1 MRLSEAIHHKRATGD
16 IPIIGD
22 IKLFSPEH
30 GDLACGRN
38 PADIAQAMVAG
49 GVVAV
54 SVVTESE
61 HYNGN
66 LDLLKEVRRAVN
78 VPVLRKDFISKEQ
91 DILDT
96 RQAGA
101 DAQLITCCML
111 NEFDMDHYYQ
121 FCREIDLEP
130 LVETHNEA
138 EILHANRLEAT
149 LIGINNRNIQQ
160 WEQDGGNV
168 KRTMNLAG
176 LVHSNAI
183 VISESSL
190 MTHEDVR
197 AALKAGTHAVLIGT
211 ALLQAEDIANKVR
224 ELRGVQ

>member
-1 MRLSEAIHHKRATGD
+1 M
-16 IPIIGD
+16 
-22 IKLFSPEH
+22 
-30 GDLACGRN
+30 
-38 PADIAQAMVAG
+38 
-49 GVVAV
+49 
-54 SVVTESE
+54 
-61 HYNGN
+61 
-66 LDLLKEVRRAVN
+66 KEVRRAVN
-78 VPVLRKDFISKEQ
+78 VPVLRKDFVSKEQ

-96 RQAGA
+96 REAGA
-101 DAQLITCCML
+101 DVQLLTCCML
-111 NEFDMDHYYQ
+111 NEPDMDHYYQ
-121 FCREIDLEP
+121 FCREIGLEP
-130 LVETHNEA
+130 LVETHNDA

-160 WEQDGGNV
+160 WEQDDGNV
-168 KRTMNLAG
+168 KRTMNLAN